1 MHLEGLIAAPF
12 TAMKADRSIN
22 LDMIEK
28 QAAFYAANGVAGV
41 FVCGTTG
48 EGLLLTVQERLDI
61 ADVWCQVALG
71 TLKVIVHVGE
81 NSVDACCQ
89 MAARAQRAG
98 AYAVGAMA
106 PNFFRPAT
114 VEVLVDYCAE
124 IAASAPKLPF
134 YYYHMPSMT
143 GVNFA
148 MIDFLKKASGRIP
161 NLAGI
166 KYTYEDMMDYQLC
179 RVFEDGRYDI
189 LFGRD
194 EMLLCGLVLG
204 TRGAVGS
211 TYNFAAPLYCR
222 LIDEFRKEH
231 LDKAR
236 QYQLLSMQM
245 IKILA
250 TIGCPFLSAS
260 KALMKYLGVDCGP
273 VRLPLTDISAA
284 QFDSM
289 IARLEQIGLSDF
301 CSRQPAPVQSDV
313 KRYSPVSGVRP

>member
-12 TAMKADRSIN
+12 TAMNADRSVN
-22 LDMIEK
+22 LDVIEK

-48 EGLLLTVQERLDI
+48 EGLSLTVKERLDI
-61 ADVWCQVALG
+61 ADVWCKVAPG
-71 TLKVIVHVGE
+71 KLKVIVHVGE
-81 NSVDACCQ
+81 NSVESCRQ
-89 MAARAQRAG
+89 MAAQAQRAG

-114 VEVLVDYCAE
+114 VDALVDYCAQ

-148 MIDFLKKASGRIP
+148 MIDFLKKASGPIS

-166 KYTYEDMMDYQLC
+166 KFTYEDMMDYQLC
-179 RVFEDGRYDI
+179 RVFEGGRYDI

-194 EMLLCGLVLG
+194 EMLLCGLALG
-204 TRGAVGS
+204 TKGAVGS
-211 TYNFAAPLYCR
+211 TYNFAAPLYLKLMDAFQR
-222 LIDEFRKEH
+222 GQLEE
-231 LDKAR
+231 AR
-236 QYQLLSMQM
+236 QLQLKSMEM

-250 TIGCPFLSAS
+250 TIGCPFLSAA
-260 KALMKYLGVDCGP
+260 KALMKHLGIDCGP
-273 VRLPLTDISAA
+273 VRLPLTDISTA

-289 IARLEQIGLSDF
+289 IARLEQVGFGEF
-301 CSRQPAPVQSDV
+301 CSRQPKSQQKQVQVGSSV
-313 KRYSPVSGVRP
+313 